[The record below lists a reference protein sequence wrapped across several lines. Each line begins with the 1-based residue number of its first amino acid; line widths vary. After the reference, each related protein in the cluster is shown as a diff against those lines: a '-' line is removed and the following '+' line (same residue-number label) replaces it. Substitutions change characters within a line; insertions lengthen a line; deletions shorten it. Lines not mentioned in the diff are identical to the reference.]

1 MNRIVVSFSFLLVCA
16 CAVAQDA
23 LSDAVMT
30 LALKSD
36 AVVIAHVGASST
48 VPIKDDGAVA
58 LWIDLAMKGKL
69 QGGKDIIWIPGK
81 ELPKAAASP
90 YWLLFLVQEPGG
102 KWHAASG
109 VDGAGPV
116 AIKDYQSDPVPAVKR
131 FLGSYGPAAPP
142 EPPSESEIDGL
153 IRKAANGGQ
162 DTRNE
167 AFLALLSAG
176 DGIRQSLANAAESS
190 DNQIAA
196 VGRTLL
202 PLMQGGPVVN
212 NVRLALTPS
221 TLELRPGE
229 SKVFG
234 IHLANR
240 TELDIRIVTGVSTRG
255 DNVSASAAYEIQK
268 VLEGAELGDKPTA
281 RLSPVL
287 RTTLP
292 KDYGVSAESNSPL
305 PLLKKIP
312 SFATLDIGV
321 EVNLQSV
328 ALGDGK
334 KETWVLSFP
343 QGHVEMPGPGTYLV
357 RVRFDCPGPRADQ
370 PRLVEQNYWAGGQ
383 LLSNDI
389 KLILKEREV
398 IPPSK

>member
-1 MNRIVVSFSFLLVCA
+1 
-16 CAVAQDA
+16 
-23 LSDAVMT
+23 
-30 LALKSD
+30 
-36 AVVIAHVGASST
+36 
-48 VPIKDDGAVA
+48 
-58 LWIDLAMKGKL
+58 
-69 QGGKDIIWIPGK
+69 
-81 ELPKAAASP
+81 
-90 YWLLFLVQEPGG
+90 
-102 KWHAASG
+102 
-109 VDGAGPV
+109 
-116 AIKDYQSDPVPAVKR
+116 
-131 FLGSYGPAAPP
+131 
-142 EPPSESEIDGL
+142 
-153 IRKAANGGQ
+153 
-162 DTRNE
+162 
-167 AFLALLSAG
+167 
-176 DGIRQSLANAAESS
+176 
-190 DNQIAA
+190 
-196 VGRTLL
+196 
-202 PLMQGGPVVN
+202 MQGGPVVN

-334 KETWVLSFP
+334 KEMARKRRGYSVSRRATWKCQDP
-343 QGHVEMPGPGTYLV
+343 E
-357 RVRFDCPGPRADQ
+357 
-370 PRLVEQNYWAGGQ
+370 
-383 LLSNDI
+383 
-389 KLILKEREV
+389 LILCACALIARDRAPTNPGWLNR
-398 IPPSK
+398 ITGPADSCSPTTSS